1 MPTHRPNQALHHQ
14 KAPAPQST
22 PVGNAHGPAVAPD
35 GHIGTPAGGM
45 GVPPSAE
52 APEPLNEAQPAD
64 ANAHA
69 GEQSDIAPI
78 NPLAPGTN
86 VAPVQVHDKYGAD
99 EGNSFCLGQ
108 CFDTAEEAQC
118 GPPYGSAVLQSEG
131 CYTCCFSPQNF

>member
-1 MPTHRPNQALHHQ
+1 
-14 KAPAPQST
+14 
-22 PVGNAHGPAVAPD
+22 
-35 GHIGTPAGGM
+35 M

-52 APEPLNEAQPAD
+52 APEPLNAARPAAQPVD
-64 ANAHA
+64 SNAHA

-118 GPPYGSAVLQSEG
+118 GPPYVSTPLFYPLTLPSFDRVGVG
-131 CYTCCFSPQNF
+131 V